1 MLAKIHRFH
10 GLGSLRPVYR
20 QGQTVRG
27 PQVSLRYRL
36 NNRRDTYRAS
46 VVVSRK
52 VHKSAVKR
60 NRIRRRIYEIIRLEQ
75 AKIAKPYEFII
86 TVFSDQLLNWPSDRL
101 SREITGLLTKA
112 GIITKNNR

>member
-1 MLAKIHRFH
+1 MLAKSHRFH

-20 QGQTVRG
+20 QGQTVRSS
-27 PQVSLRYRL
+27 QISLRYRL
-36 NNRRDTYRAS
+36 NSRRETYRAS

-60 NRIRRRIYEIIRLEQ
+60 NRIRRRIYEIIRLEET
-75 AKIAKPYEFII
+75 KIIEPHEFIF
-86 TVFSDQLLNWPSDRL
+86 TVFSDQLLDWPSDRV

-112 GIITKNNR
+112 GISTKK